1 MIHYIQFIY
10 EEEHHLAFGETE
22 LSMPVYYRSE
32 GATEY
37 RRRGQLRF
45 PSWLKFVP
53 GDEFTLV
60 SEGEAQTEAEMLAKL
75 KIKLIPEEN
84 AKAY

>member
-10 EEEHHLAFGETE
+10 EDEHHLAFGETE
-22 LSMPVYYRSE
+22 LSMPVYYRTE

-37 RRRGQLRF
+37 RRRGHLRF

-53 GDEFTLV
+53 GDAFTLV

-75 KIKLIPEEN
+75 KIKLIPEE
-84 AKAY
+84 KAEAY